1 MRVLLA
7 VVFLVICIVPAVA
20 IDDKIADRLW
30 ESSKVVDE
38 LIQAPDSEI
47 PKPLL
52 KRAEC
57 VAVIPGLK
65 KAALGFGGQ
74 LGRGAVSCKQNAG
87 NGSFGPPAM
96 ISVTGGSFGFQIG
109 GQETDVVM
117 LFMTPDSF
125 KHLMRDKVKLGVDA
139 SAAGGPKGRTAAAG
153 TNATMRAEILT
164 YSRSRGAF
172 AGVSLNGAVLR
183 PDNDANK
190 NLYGR
195 EVHVKELVE
204 QGNVAIPEP
213 GRESVAAVSQASS
226 GK

>member
-1 MRVLLA
+1 MLL
-7 VVFLVICIVPAVA
+7 V
-20 IDDKIADRLW
+20 DDKVADRLW
-30 ESSKVVDE
+30 ESSKVIDE
-38 LIQAPDSEI
+38 LIKAPDSDI
-47 PKPLL
+47 PKEILP
-52 KRAEC
+52 KAEC
-57 VAVIPGLK
+57 VAVIPALK
-65 KAALGFGGQ
+65 KAAFGFGGE
-74 LGRGAVSCKQNAG
+74 LGRGAVSCKKDGGKGA
-87 NGSFGPPAM
+87 FGPPAM
-96 ISVTGGSFGFQIG
+96 ISLTGGSFGFQIG

-125 KHLMRDKVKLGVDA
+125 KHLLKDKVKLGADA
-139 SAAGGPKGRTAAAG
+139 SVAGGPKGRTAAAA

-195 EVHVKELVE
+195 EIDMKELVE
-204 QGNVAIPEP
+204 VGNVAIPEP
-213 GRESVAAVSQASS
+213 GRKFVESVSHASS